1 MKKIKSPLT
10 KKDTVRLK
18 AGDKV
23 LFTGTLYTARDQAHK
38 RLVEL
43 IKKKKRLPV
52 NIKNEVVYYCGPT
65 ATPSGSIIG
74 SCGPTTSS
82 RMDSFVEPLLK
93 KGLLAMIG
101 KGRRSKEVRNLIK
114 KNKALYL
121 VAPSGCGALL
131 AKQVKLKKTICFKD
145 LGAEGIFKLKVE
157 DFPLVV
163 GIDARGRSIYD
174 DVP

>member
-1 MKKIKSPLT
+1 MKKIKTPLT
-10 KKDTVRLK
+10 KKDIASLK

-23 LFTGTLYTARDQAHK
+23 LFTGVLYTARDQAHK
-38 RLVEL
+38 RLVDL
-43 IKKKKRLPV
+43 IRNKKRLPLNV
-52 NIKNEVVYYCGPT
+52 RNEVVYYSGPT
-65 ATPSGSIIG
+65 ATPNGAIIG

-82 RMDSFVEPLLK
+82 RMDSFVAPLLK

-114 KNKALYL
+114 KNKAVYL

-145 LGAEGIFKLKVE
+145 LGAENISQLRVE

-163 GIDARGRSIYD
+163 GIDAKGRSIYD
-174 DVP
+174 DAP

>member
-10 KKDTVRLK
+10 KKDIANLK
-18 AGDKV
+18 AGDKI

-38 RLVEL
+38 RLVDL
-43 IKKKKRLPV
+43 IKKKKRLPINV
-52 NIKNEVVYYCGPT
+52 KDEIIYYCGPT
-65 ATPSGSIIG
+65 ATPTGAIIG

-82 RMDSFVEPLLK
+82 RMDDFVAPLLK
-93 KGLLAMIG
+93 KGLLGMVG
-101 KGRRSKEVRNLIK
+101 KGRRSKEVRGLIK
-114 KNKALYL
+114 KNKAVYL

-145 LGAEGIFKLKVE
+145 LGAESIFQLRVE

-163 GIDARGRSIYD
+163 GIDSKGKSIYD
-174 DVP
+174 DAP